1 MQTRRLNIYPIESI
15 YTNCDLKPSLTHLV
29 WKYYPLFLLNVLQ
42 FRGTFAFLFGVEMNI
57 AVLLGIILSKTL
69 SERLILKTWAEGFCF
84 DLQRPCRVEMTLCL
98 KRLAHLF
105 GLYHITTGRCLSAGR
120 VNVNTT
126 TAYLGYAESG
136 VGLCRG
142 QRDDTKRRPP
152 QFSN

>member
-15 YTNCDLKPSLTHLV
+15 YTNCDRLTKPSLTHLV
-29 WKYYPLFLLNVLQ
+29 WKYYPLFLLNVLS
-42 FRGTFAFLFGVEMNI
+42 TFAFLFGVEMNI
-57 AVLLGIILSKTL
+57 ALLVRTL
-69 SERLILKTWAEGFCF
+69 LIRLILKTWAEGFCF
-84 DLQRPCRVEMTLCL
+84 DLRRPCSVEMTLCL

>member
-1 MQTRRLNIYPIESI
+1 MQTRRLNIYPVECI
-15 YTNCDLKPSLTHLV
+15 YTNCDLTKPSLTHLV
-29 WKYYPLFLLNVLQ
+29 WKYYPLFLLNVL
-42 FRGTFAFLFGVEMNI
+42 GTFAFLFGEEMNI
-57 AVLLGIILSKTL
+57 ALLVGILLSKPL
-69 SERLILKTWAEGFCF
+69 LIRLILKTWDEGFCF
-84 DLQRPCRVEMTLCL
+84 DLRRPCSVEMTLCL

-120 VNVNTT
+120 ANVNTT

-136 VGLCRG
+136 VGLCRR